1 MQINLSNLF
10 FIRDF
15 HSDLILREQNGEIW
29 FTQFNH
35 VINDKVLYY
44 GGEIIRYKD
53 LANFEKKQLMFQ
65 LQWDEVIEG

>member
-15 HSDLILREQNGEIW
+15 YSDLLLLEENGRIW
-29 FTQFNH
+29 WTQYNS
-35 VINDKVLYY
+35 VINDKVLYN

-53 LANFEKKQLMFQ
+53 LTNYEKKVLLFE